1 MSPNMSRSTSSAET
15 AGQRAAGDARQAL
28 VFAALGDA
36 TRLALLKR
44 LAEGEPA
51 SIARL
56 TEGSGLT
63 RQAVTKHLRVLQRSR
78 MVRCTRQ
85 GRESLYALDPEP
97 MVELKA
103 YLEEISRLWDDRLRR
118 LKAFVEKNG

>member
-1 MSPNMSRSTSSAET
+1 MSRSTRSGER
-15 AGQRAAGDARQAL
+15 GEAAGDARQAL

-36 TRLALLKR
+36 TRLTLLKR

-63 RQAVTKHLRVLQRSR
+63 RQAVTKHLRVLERSR

-97 MVELKA
+97 IVELKA
-103 YLEEISRLWDDRLRR
+103 YLEQMSQLWDDRLAR
-118 LKAFVEKNG
+118 LKAWVEEKS